1 MSKQF
6 TRLGKPIYVYMYRA
20 VGLHYTPRHHS
31 HCRSYTRLPLQH
43 SEVKL
48 PSCWI
53 LIYWFIFLVSSTGHT
68 LSVCFSFFSGCQ
80 LGPRNESK
88 NIQCQ
93 VNLGLKDTDL
103 HNKHYVVYNNSQWT
117 MCRLSRLVC
126 LFENIFFYTLETPLQ
141 CVLYFSFRLMMSITV
156 ALATKEWNIK
166 RFVQVLLNWRK
177 CS

>member
-1 MSKQF
+1 MRCQSSLQGSAS
-6 TRLGKPIYVYMYRA
+6 RYMCTCI
-20 VGLHYTPRHHS
+20 GLLDYTTPPAITVTAALTPDYLCS
-31 HCRSYTRLPLQH
+31 TL
-43 SEVKL
+43 KL
-48 PSCWI
+48 NCLHVES
-53 LIYWFIFLVSSTGHT
+53 WFIDLFFWFHLLVIH
-68 LSVCFSFFSGCQ
+68 SVCFSFFSGCQ

-141 CVLYFSFRLMMSITV
+141 CVLYFSFDGEYNCCFS
-156 ALATKEWNIK
+156 NK
-166 RFVQVLLNWRK
+166 RMK
-177 CS
+177 H